1 MHSPEVQSSQLA
13 ALLSNYPKDLDP
25 HPFAVIAAKAVLEL
39 PHQPL
44 LFGENEVQHFIS
56 SHCLLVG

>member
-25 HPFAVIAAKAVLEL
+25 HPFAAKAVLEL
-39 PHQPL
+39 HMPHQPL

-56 SHCLLVG
+56 PHCLLVG